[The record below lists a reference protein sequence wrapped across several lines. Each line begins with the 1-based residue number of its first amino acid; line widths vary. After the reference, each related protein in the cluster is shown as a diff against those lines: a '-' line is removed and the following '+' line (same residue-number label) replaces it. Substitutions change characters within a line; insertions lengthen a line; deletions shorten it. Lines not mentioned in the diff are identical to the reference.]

1 MRLRMLERII
11 EGGLAWHA
19 LDGMPITKL
28 SAKDFVQ
35 LNSWTNNKSEDRS
48 ENQLLSY
55 QLLCLEYPSSTR
67 LRTHR

>member
-1 MRLRMLERII
+1 MLERII

-35 LNSWTNNKSEDRS
+35 LNS
-48 ENQLLSY
+48 
-55 QLLCLEYPSSTR
+55 
-67 LRTHR
+67 